1 MKKLFTIGVFG
12 LSKKDFF
19 GKLIDNQIDT
29 FCDIRRRRG
38 VRGAK
43 YSFVNSNRLQNTLSE
58 LGINY
63 YHLLDLSPSNE
74 VREIQKE
81 EDKKL
86 NVLKRE
92 RKYLGESFKKSFKK
106 IHLLNYNAESF
117 FDLIGNKAEN
127 VILFCVEQ
135 DYRACHRSLVADFIN
150 NHRKIIQIEHL

>member
-12 LSKKDFF
+12 FSNDDFF

-43 YSFVNSNRLQNTLSE
+43 YSFVNSNRLQNKLSE

-81 EDKKL
+81 EDKKF
-86 NVLKRE
+86 NVLKRD
-92 RKYLGESFKKSFKK
+92 RKYLGEGFKESFKR
-106 IHLLNYNAESF
+106 IHLLNYNPKSF
-117 FDLIGNKAEN
+117 FDFIGDEAEN
-127 VILFCVEQ
+127 VILFCVEK
-135 DYRACHRSLVADFIN
+135 DFRACHRSLVADFIS
-150 NHRKIIQIEHL
+150 NHRKEILIEHL